1 MKEAIAAAAL
11 VLVAAGCVPQ
21 THTSSSTTPAVTATT
36 TSHAQ
41 AVRAWDK
48 LTNTHMEDLGI
59 AVGKATQAADSHDYA
74 ALAAYCQQAHDAA
87 GALQGQM
94 PTPDKELTDALQ
106 ASLSDFHVASHFC
119 IAAVEDKDANEARHA
134 REFLSSSEGHLTTAT
149 AIRDRILNGT
159 K

>member
-1 MKEAIAAAAL
+1 
-11 VLVAAGCVPQ
+11 
-21 THTSSSTTPAVTATT
+21 
-36 TSHAQ
+36 
-41 AVRAWDK
+41 
-48 LTNTHMEDLGI
+48 MEDLGI
-59 AVGKATQAADSHDYA
+59 AVGKATAAVASQDYAGLAADCH
-74 ALAAYCQQAHDAA
+74 QAHDAA
-87 GALQGQM
+87 EALEGQM

-134 REFLSSSEGHLTTAT
+134 REFLSSADGHLTTAT

>member
-1 MKEAIAAAAL
+1 MKEAIVGAAL

-21 THTSSSTTPAVTATT
+21 THTSSSTTATT

-41 AVRAWDK
+41 AVRAWTE
-48 LTNTHMEDLGI
+48 LTNDHMQDLGI
-59 AVGKATQAADSHDYA
+59 AVGKAIGDADSHDYA
-74 ALAAYCQQAHDAA
+74 DIAAACHQAHDAA
-87 GALQGQM
+87 DALQGHM

-106 ASLSDFHVASHFC
+106 ASLSDFDTASHFC

-149 AIRDRILNGT
+149 AIRDRIVNGT
-159 K
+159 R

>member
-1 MKEAIAAAAL
+1 MKEAIVGAAL

-21 THTSSSTTPAVTATT
+21 THTSSSTTATT

-41 AVRAWDK
+41 AVRAWVE
-48 LTNTHMEDLGI
+48 LTNTQMQDLGI
-59 AVGKATQAADSHDYA
+59 AVGKANIAAASQDYAGLAADCH
-74 ALAAYCQQAHDAA
+74 QAHDAA
-87 GALQGQM
+87 EALEGHM

-134 REFLSSSEGHLTTAT
+134 REFLGSSEGHLMTAT
-149 AIRDRILNGT
+149 AVRDRIVNGT

>member
-1 MKEAIAAAAL
+1 MKEAIVGAAL

-21 THTSSSTTPAVTATT
+21 THTSSSTTATT

-41 AVRAWDK
+41 AVRAWVE
-48 LTNTHMEDLGI
+48 LTNKYKEDLGI
-59 AVGKATQAADSHDYA
+59 AVGKAIEHADSHDYA
-74 ALAAYCQQAHDAA
+74 DLAADCHQGHEATA
-87 GALQGQM
+87 ALQGQM

-106 ASLSDFHVASHFC
+106 AGLSDFDPASHFC
-119 IAAVEDKDANEARHA
+119 VAAVDDKDANEARHA

-149 AIRDRILNGT
+149 AIRDRIVNGT